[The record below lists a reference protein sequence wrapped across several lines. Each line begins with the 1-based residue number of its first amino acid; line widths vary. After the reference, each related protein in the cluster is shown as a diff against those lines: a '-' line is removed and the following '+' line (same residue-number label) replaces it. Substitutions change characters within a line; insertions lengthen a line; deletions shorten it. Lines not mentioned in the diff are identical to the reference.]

1 MEITLASDDG
11 MGMFQSIIGGAMGN
25 YTTTADLENETDLE
39 DDFDFDEEEDD
50 FMEKSQRR
58 LIQAKR
64 GRVSRREGD
73 WD

>member
-1 MEITLASDDG
+1 MS
-11 MGMFQSIIGGAMGN
+11 N
-25 YTTTADLENETDLE
+25 YVSTPDLEDALD

-58 LIQAKR
+58 LLEAKR
-64 GRVSRREGD
+64 GRTSRRGSD